1 MMEQDTIL
9 LVDDEPDVL
18 EFLSYNL
25 SKEGFRILKAQ
36 SGAEAMKILQSTV
49 PQLIILDVMMPGIDG
64 INTCREIRS
73 MPGMQDIII
82 VFLSARGEEYTQ
94 LAGFDAGADDFVTKP
109 VKPLILVGKIKALL
123 RRVKTSPD
131 SPNSAIS
138 SDLKID
144 KERYVVVNQG
154 QEIILPRKEFELLAL
169 LASRP
174 NRVFTRE
181 EIYSQVWGAEVVV
194 GERTIDVHIRRIR
207 EKIGLDN
214 IKTIKG
220 VGYKYEEIA

>member
-1 MMEQDTIL
+1 M
-9 LVDDEPDVL
+9 VDDEPDVL

>member
-1 MMEQDTIL
+1 MMDQDTIL

-36 SGAEAMKILQSTV
+36 SGTEAMKILQSTV
-49 PQLIILDVMMPGIDG
+49 PRLIILDVMMPGIDG

-131 SPNSAIS
+131 SPNSAS
-138 SDLKID
+138 TSDLRID

>member
-1 MMEQDTIL
+1 MEQDTIL

>member
-1 MMEQDTIL
+1 MDQDTIL

-36 SGAEAMKILQSTV
+36 SGTEAMKILQSTV
-49 PQLIILDVMMPGIDG
+49 PRLIILDVMMPGIDG

-131 SPNSAIS
+131 SPNSAS
-138 SDLKID
+138 TSDLRID